1 MRVMSKREKKKRLRR
16 GDVRSLNERSTACFW
31 RSGWRL
37 WGETTRSRFFPGC
50 VCPLSPSRCYTGTSR
65 TDTSMCAAQA
75 SPKHTKPKEFRA
87 SSRNSSIKVQ
97 ETKGL
102 RLLLPTRKA
111 SLNSK
116 EHGNCLWSWC
126 TQSNHC
132 RKTGHLS
139 FKSSAFSPWP
149 QRSANLW
156 PKSNHSVS
164 TSTWKP
170 WKRTGEFLIIWYQQF
185 SQWESHLEFWGQIPK
200 NSTAIF

>member
-1 MRVMSKREKKKRLRR
+1 MREEETEKGWRTVSEWEEYSIFLKERLAGLRR
-16 GDVRSLNERSTACFW
+16 DHTEQVLSWMCLSSLS
-31 RSGWRL
+31 
-37 WGETTRSRFFPGC
+37 FPLLHRNVPNRHEY
-50 VCPLSPSRCYTGTSR
+50 VCCTSF
-65 TDTSMCAAQA
+65 TWTQTQKNSDLAQQMVKTKCK
-75 SPKHTKPKEFRA
+75 KHE
-87 SSRNSSIKVQ
+87 
-97 ETKGL
+97 GL
-102 RLLLPTRKA
+102 HPLLPTRKA

-170 WKRTGEFLIIWYQQF
+170 WKRTGEFDYMTIRFHNDSPNMSNEIMW
-185 SQWESHLEFWGQIPK
+185 
-200 NSTAIF
+200 NSGAWVTKHS

>member
-1 MRVMSKREKKKRLRR
+1 MTYGFWMRRVQHVSEGAVGGSEERPHGAGSFLDVSVLSLLPAVTQERPEQTRVCVLHKLHLNTQNQKNSELVQQIVKSK
-16 GDVRSLNERSTACFW
+16 
-31 RSGWRL
+31 
-37 WGETTRSRFFPGC
+37 
-50 VCPLSPSRCYTGTSR
+50 Y
-65 TDTSMCAAQA
+65 
-75 SPKHTKPKEFRA
+75 KEQ
-87 SSRNSSIKVQ
+87 KVS
-97 ETKGL
+97 
-102 RLLLPTRKA
+102 PTRKA

-170 WKRTGEFLIIWYQQF
+170 
-185 SQWESHLEFWGQIPK
+185 
-200 NSTAIF
+200 